1 MAPGDATRA
10 GIREQMFG
18 HRGRMHTRL
27 LTLAAVFAL
36 GGVGVTARVAYVQ
49 LVDTAHYKAQAR
61 DEHFGQQVVR
71 AARGAILDRNGYPLA
86 TTVDAYDIFI
96 NRPDWQNLDD
106 ARKAAAFIAP
116 LIGVQHPED
125 LVNEVRKDDKG
136 LYRAYSG
143 LDFDKGDL
151 LHDADAPGLRVVQ
164 TTKRYYPEGDL
175 ASPLLGFVGRD
186 HVGLTGIEKDFDSE
200 LGGKPG
206 TVYFERDSIG
216 NRIALGAERVGQK
229 PEPGGDIRL
238 TIDRYIQR
246 LVEGELQTQV
256 AKTGALGGSIIVMDP
271 KTGALLAM
279 TSSPEFKLS
288 QLDLS
293 DPDQALFR
301 NRAVTDVYEPGS
313 VFKTLTAAMAVDL
326 GLVTPESTYNDTGAA
341 YIGSATIRNWDYSA
355 NGVTS
360 VTQLLQRSL
369 NTGAVWLSGLVGKD
383 AFYAYLR
390 KFGIGEPTHVGLGG
404 EPDGLLRTPD
414 NPAWTAV
421 DLATNAFGQGVG
433 TTPLQV
439 ITAISS
445 LANGGRLMRP
455 YVVQQ
460 MDTPAGKRDLSPVVV
475 RQVVSEQAA
484 ATVADMMNQV
494 VEGSPGHLAAIKG
507 YHVAGKT
514 GTTTGATLADGT
526 VHNGNV
532 ASFIGFAPVNDPK
545 MIVLIKLDFK
555 EDKLGGQV
563 SAPVFADIAPS
574 ILAYL
579 GVRPSG
585 PQLVTTDH

>member
-1 MAPGDATRA
+1 M
-10 GIREQMFG
+10 
-18 HRGRMHTRL
+18 
-27 LTLAAVFAL
+27 
-36 GGVGVTARVAYVQ
+36 
-49 LVDTAHYKAQAR
+49 
-61 DEHFGQQVVR
+61 
-71 AARGAILDRNGYPLA
+71 
-86 TTVDAYDIFI
+86 
-96 NRPDWQNLDD
+96 
-106 ARKAAAFIAP
+106 
-116 LIGVQHPED
+116 
-125 LVNEVRKDDKG
+125 
-136 LYRAYSG
+136 
-143 LDFDKGDL
+143 
-151 LHDADAPGLRVVQ
+151 
-164 TTKRYYPEGDL
+164 
-175 ASPLLGFVGRD
+175 
-186 HVGLTGIEKDFDSE
+186 
-200 LGGKPG
+200 
-206 TVYFERDSIG
+206 
-216 NRIALGAERVGQK
+216 
-229 PEPGGDIRL
+229 
-238 TIDRYIQR
+238 
-246 LVEGELQTQV
+246 
-256 AKTGALGGSIIVMDP
+256 
-271 KTGALLAM
+271 
-279 TSSPEFKLS
+279 
-288 QLDLS
+288 
-293 DPDQALFR
+293 
-301 NRAVTDVYEPGS
+301 
-313 VFKTLTAAMAVDL
+313 
-326 GLVTPESTYNDTGAA
+326 
-341 YIGSATIRNWDYSA
+341 
-355 NGVTS
+355 
-360 VTQLLQRSL
+360 
-369 NTGAVWLSGLVGKD
+369 WLSGLVGKD
-383 AFYAYLR
+383 KFYTYLR

-414 NPAWTAV
+414 NPAWTDV

-433 TTPLQV
+433 ATPLQV

-563 SAPVFADIAPS
+563 AAPVFADIAPS